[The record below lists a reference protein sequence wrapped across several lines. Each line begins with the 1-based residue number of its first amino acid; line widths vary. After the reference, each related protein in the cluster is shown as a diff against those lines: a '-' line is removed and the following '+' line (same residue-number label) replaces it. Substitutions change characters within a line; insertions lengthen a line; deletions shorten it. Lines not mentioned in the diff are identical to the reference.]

1 MPTVL
6 LSAKNVGDTIYI
18 KENNTAQAYLIV
30 HKGSPDTSKY
40 VGFDNGVV
48 VLRTN
53 IHSKGVYDSS
63 NNDYANSDIHSWCN
77 GTFLNTIQEDVRN
90 QIMQVKIPYRKGT
103 SGSSVSA
110 GANGLSCKAFLLSTR
125 EVDSTESYSP
135 NEGAVFSYFKGGGN
149 SRRIARYN
157 GQPDYWW
164 LRSPVTTNYGGA
176 PSNLSEM
183 TIDKYGSID
192 INIIDVN
199 SYGRRPA
206 FVLPGSLSVDDS
218 GNVVT
223 NQPPTAPGSIDVQNV
238 VSGGTTTIT
247 ITAATDSD
255 GTVSSYRYERS
266 VDGGSFTQIA
276 NTSSLTYQ
284 DQIDQDWA
292 TVQYRVCAVD
302 DMGSTGPY
310 VTSENFTIE
319 EGYIIIS
326 GPAHDMGTQDAPFT
340 FTATIDVSGF
350 TGTTGISVNAY
361 VDGQHAFSETMNQ
374 GQQITFDV
382 DTRAMASGSHTIRVV
397 AEHSTVLPAMSDY
410 TFNITAYT
418 PPEGGRYEQ
427 FEDEHGNA
435 IFPVMMSR
443 YVISANNR
451 SIQNDIDELKSAHSG
466 LNGYLEHVD
475 TVSGATNYTLTR
487 ESGTIYAVELRPPVA
502 SGNAQPMLVFCIPS
516 NYTGSVTL
524 GSAGKVNVKEGSVE
538 FTMNSGAVLKIMKY
552 RTNSQ

>member
-1 MPTVL
+1 M
-6 LSAKNVGDTIYI
+6 
-18 KENNTAQAYLIV
+18 
-30 HKGSPDTSKY
+30 
-40 VGFDNGVV
+40 
-48 VLRTN
+48 
-53 IHSKGVYDSS
+53 
-63 NNDYANSDIHSWCN
+63 
-77 GTFLNTIQEDVRN
+77 
-90 QIMQVKIPYRKGT
+90 
-103 SGSSVSA
+103 
-110 GANGLSCKAFLLSTR
+110 
-125 EVDSTESYSP
+125 
-135 NEGAVFSYFKGGGN
+135 
-149 SRRIARYN
+149 
-157 GQPDYWW
+157 
-164 LRSPVTTNYGGA
+164 
-176 PSNLSEM
+176 
-183 TIDKYGSID
+183 
-192 INIIDVN
+192 
-199 SYGRRPA
+199 
-206 FVLPGSLSVDDS
+206 
-218 GNVVT
+218 T

-361 VDGQHAFSETMNQ
+361 VDGKNVFSETMNQ
-374 GQQITFDV
+374 GQQVTFDV

-410 TFNITAYT
+410 TFNITAYA
-418 PPEGGRYEQ
+418 PPEGGRFEQ

-475 TVSGATNYTLTR
+475 TVSGVTSYTLTR
-487 ESGTIYAVELRPPVA
+487 ESGTVYAVELRPPVA
-502 SGNAQPMLVFCIPS
+502 TGNAQPMLAFCIPS
-516 NYTGSVTL
+516 NYTGNVTL
-524 GSAGKVNVKEGSVE
+524 GSAGSVNVKESSVE
-538 FTMNSGAVLKIMKY
+538 FTMDTGAILKIMKY
-552 RTNSQ
+552 RTNNQ